1 MLGVGSVVDRLV
13 GDFWLIIDLLR
24 MLSTVR
30 DYVHD
35 ELVRCDDV
43 GCVAGVLYRVGRR
56 YLSDNGFKSIYRKV
70 AQVYGEDVVRAVFG
84 KVVGAD
90 EAESIGAEVWR
101 DTYCRYSNEYF
112 KQVRELIR
120 WLEGLGSKEFRDVL
134 TMLALLSFTPGY
146 LRLPKKE
153 REGEGSSS

>member
-1 MLGVGSVVDRLV
+1 MVGLVVDRLV
-13 GDFWLIIDLLR
+13 GDFWLVIDLLR

-56 YLSDNGFKSIYRKV
+56 YLSDNGFKSIYRRV
-70 AQVYGEDVVRAVFG
+70 AQLYDGDTVKVIFGRVVSPE
-84 KVVGAD
+84 
-90 EAESIGAEVWR
+90 EAEGIGAEVWR
-101 DTYCRYSNEYF
+101 STYCRFVNEYF
-112 KQVRELIR
+112 REVKELIK
-120 WLEGLGSKEFRDVL
+120 WLEGLGSKEFRDVV

-146 LRLPKKE
+146 LRPPKE
-153 REGEGSSS
+153 EGRGK